1 LIAALTTGDTSV
13 SRRHCEQRLRG
24 LVAAVGLAVFA
35 ALPFSQPAWAQG
47 ARIPADAVDAFH
59 AALKAK
65 DTAAALSLL
74 DRDLVV
80 FEFGVVDPTV
90 EAYAFQ
96 HLPFDIDVAAT
107 LQWQIE
113 SRRVGG
119 EGDVRWVLT
128 AYHVTGRQSDG
139 SPIDQITLETMILR
153 RHSGL
158 FRIAHMHW
166 STDDAKFQASSQPNA
181 QPGTQPSARPN
192 AAPPAK

>member
-1 LIAALTTGDTSV
+1 MSSAASYAGRRGRAGRWFSIAAITLGII
-13 SRRHCEQRLRG
+13 
-24 LVAAVGLAVFA
+24 AFA
-35 ALPFSQPAWAQG
+35 SPTWSQG

-59 AALKAK
+59 AALKQK

-96 HLPFDIDVAAT
+96 HLPFDIDVAAVS
-107 LQWQIE
+107 QWKIE

-128 AYHVTGRQSDG
+128 TYHVTGRQADG

-153 RHSGL
+153 RTSGL
-158 FRIAHMHW
+158 FRIVHMHW
-166 STDDAKFQASSQPNA
+166 STDDPKFQASSR
-181 QPGTQPSARPN
+181 PSARPRD
-192 AAPPAK
+192 APPTK